1 MSLSGFHPAIER
13 WFESRFREPTE
24 PQQRAWPL
32 IQAGRNALIAAPTGS
47 GKTFAAFLTAIDSL
61 LRQGLDRGGTLTDG
75 TQVVYVSPLK
85 ALSNDVQK
93 NLAEPLAEIRRTL
106 APLGLPE
113 VEIRTLVRTEIGRAS
128 CRERVWSAVVAVSCK
143 KRRWVEGG

>member
-47 GKTFAAFLTAIDSL
+47 GKTFAAFLAAIDSL
-61 LRQGLDRGGTLTDG
+61 LRQGLDGGGALADG
-75 TQVVYVSPLK
+75 PQLVYLSPPK
-85 ALSNDVQK
+85 ALSTDVHQD
-93 NLAEPLAEIRRTL
+93 LADPPAQIR
-106 APLGLPE
+106 
-113 VEIRTLVRTEIGRAS
+113 
-128 CRERVWSAVVAVSCK
+128 
-143 KRRWVEGG
+143 

>member
-47 GKTFAAFLTAIDSL
+47 GKTFAAFLAAIDSL
-61 LRQGLDRGGTLTDG
+61 LRQGLDGTLADG
-75 TQVVYVSPLK
+75 TQVVRSEEHTSELQSPDHLVCRLLLEK
-85 ALSNDVQK
+85 K
-93 NLAEPLAEIRRTL
+93 KKTRHNL
-106 APLGLPE
+106 
-113 VEIRTLVRTEIGRAS
+113 
-128 CRERVWSAVVAVSCK
+128 
-143 KRRWVEGG
+143 

>member
-1 MSLSGFHPAIER
+1 RSFGKSSPYFRMSLSGFHPAIER

-61 LRQGLDRGGTLTDG
+61 LRQGLDGGGTLTDG
-75 TQVVYVSPLK
+75 RPVLYVSPP
-85 ALSNDVQK
+85 Q
-93 NLAEPLAEIRRTL
+93 
-106 APLGLPE
+106 APPN
-113 VEIRTLVRTEIGRAS
+113 
-128 CRERVWSAVVAVSCK
+128 
-143 KRRWVEGG
+143 

>member
-47 GKTFAAFLTAIDSL
+47 GKTFAAFLAAIDSL
-61 LRQGLDRGGTLTDG
+61 LRQGLDGTLADG

-93 NLAEPLAEIRRTL
+93 NLA
-106 APLGLPE
+106 
-113 VEIRTLVRTEIGRAS
+113 
-128 CRERVWSAVVAVSCK
+128 
-143 KRRWVEGG
+143 